1 MRAECNNERKSR
13 TANHHHFSACLLK
26 QLLLFLEQCL
36 AVNVCRCEWA
46 CVCVC
51 FYCIRLYFWMSM
63 WSLHGIDARTIIVA
77 AAAASS
83 NFFLSQI
90 GRRTFKIYSV
100 GKWVVLHASTCTD
113 SHSANDIGY
122 WNLKLEILLLDA
134 QFRASVSLFH
144 VVVCFSFFL
153 SFSVH
158 INVFVVQF
166 FMLINYRMVE
176 HNTIEW

>member
-1 MRAECNNERKSR
+1 MPCS
-13 TANHHHFSACLLK
+13 
-26 QLLLFLEQCL
+26 QCL
-36 AVNVCRCEWA
+36 SVW
-46 CVCVC
+46 VCVC
-51 FYCIRLYFWMSM
+51 LCLFLLHSLVFLNVNVITARNWCPHYNCSSGCCIF
-63 WSLHGIDARTIIVA
+63 
-77 AAAASS
+77 